1 MNTKK
6 EKLLYDTYQSF
17 MDQGFGLTPPDTLHD
32 IVSNKIMGFGTTA
45 DEKIFGFDALFKFL
59 KTQNE
64 QSKGLAP
71 NWKIVP
77 VNRYINSNGNL
88 AAFADDIFLTMVV
101 DGEKLEMYLRSS
113 IVLEYTGDKWLVI
126 HWHGSKPENVLSEAD
141 TFGVE
146 KWKQKAEA
154 LEKVVKERTADLV
167 IKNRD
172 LEIEAALERVRS
184 VAMAMNKAEDLLSIC
199 ETLYKELQKLGF
211 SELRNSMIN
220 IHNDEKESFVNYDF
234 SDFAGA
240 VIATVEYNVYH
251 SVQTLVK
258 QARGSRDAFIEYIYT
273 GKELEDWKE
282 FRKKGGEYDDPR
294 VEKITAL
301 YYYFYSIGI
310 GSIGISAFSAIGTD
324 GLELLKRFRNVF
336 DLAYRR
342 YIDITKAAAQA
353 REAQIEL
360 ALERVRART
369 MAMQHSTE
377 LAETSSI
384 LFQQIKELG
393 FETWSCGFC
402 IWKENALTEVWMGA
416 DSGGL
421 LPAMYIPYKEEPTH
435 HDVYKAHLK
444 KVNPYDKIWEGNA
457 LQKHYAFL
465 KTIPSVKE
473 AIDLLERSGLSLP
486 GRQCYYVG
494 FFKKGYLLLITKD
507 PNAELK
513 ELSNRFAKVFDQ
525 TYTRFL
531 DLQKAEALARESQIE
546 AALEKVRSRSL
557 AMQKSDELQEVV
569 KAVFERLMSLNID
582 MNVASIF
589 IFEEGKKDWEQWVA
603 SSDTDYTTHFRL
615 PYIDNVIFSD
625 LEAAKQSGKDFY
637 AASYSFEQK
646 YEWFK
651 YAFENTEYSRI
662 PAERKKF
669 LLAGEFYKISFALTK
684 NTGLQIAKYA
694 GENFSENDNDVLRRF
709 SKVFEQ
715 AYIRF
720 LDLQKAENQSRE
732 NQIQLALERART
744 QSMIMQHSSE
754 LDDTLRVFHEQVLQL
769 GIASAFSFL
778 WLPNEAKDEHLFWA
792 AWAENK
798 STVFKSKAI
807 NYPLDR
813 KEPATAQ
820 CLIDWKSNE
829 PVFSY
834 HVPPEGVVNYF
845 AAWSELITGVEELK
859 PENFSDGLYYVEA
872 FMKYGCFGVLVKNE
886 LRDEEKK
893 ILYRF
898 SIEFEQTYTR
908 FLDLQK
914 AEAQSRESQ
923 IQLALER
930 VRARTM
936 AMQKSEELR
945 EVIQLVYQQIVLL
958 NIHIEHTGFLMDYK
972 TRDDLHIWLADHHLA
987 PSEVTIP
994 CFDSI
999 PNNRI
1004 KEAKEKGKNFFKYH
1018 LNFEEKNKFYR
1029 ELFTFIPGVPEETLQ
1044 YYLSCPALAGSGV
1057 LLENIGLYIENFE
1070 GTPYTDEENNTLMR
1084 FAKVFQQTYT
1094 RFLDLEKAEAQAREA
1109 QIELGLERVRAR
1121 AMAMQ
1126 NSDELKELISTVF
1139 IELTKL
1145 DLVLTRC
1152 LIMIFEPKTNASTWW
1167 MANSEAPTE
1176 PIGLNVKNHLLP
1188 PYKAYIS
1195 AWKKKKKNWQYIL
1208 EGKNKNDWD
1217 DFLFVET
1224 ELSQLPAYVI
1234 AGMKAPE
1241 RVFFSASFNNF
1252 GCLSLASLETLSN
1265 EHSDI
1270 LLRFAK
1276 VFDLTYTRFND
1287 LQKAEAQARE
1297 AQIQLALE
1305 RVRARTMAMQK
1316 SEELG
1321 ETAYVLFQQFNK
1333 LGEVP
1338 EQISIGIMKEEEHVM
1353 ELWATIHGNQANNLF
1368 KISLDEP
1375 IVMRKLYAAWK
1386 EQKKSFV
1393 IDISGKDLQQY
1404 NDYRNSLSD
1413 MNIDDERTQH
1423 RRVVHAAFFSKGLIS
1438 FSGEK
1443 TRPPESIHLLER
1455 FAAVFEQTYTRFL
1468 DLQKAEAQAREAQIE
1483 AALEKVRSV
1492 ALTLKSSED
1501 MLDIAQALY
1510 EQLLILGFT
1519 EIRNAII
1526 DIHNA
1531 GEETFMDY
1539 DYSKEMSGTITR
1551 MSYYDDPII
1560 EEQVRQIE
1568 SSSDAFFELILE
1580 GKELRDLI
1588 NVRIK
1593 NGEKEDPRLN
1603 KTSQLT
1609 YNLYSFGNGA
1619 IGISNFGLLTE
1630 EQKIVL
1636 KRFRNVFTFAYKRYT
1651 DLAQAEQLARQAQ
1664 IDLENLIIAKKKT
1677 DDALT
1682 DLKAA
1687 QSQLIQ
1693 SEKMASLG
1701 ELTAGIA
1708 HEIQNPLNFVN
1719 NFSEVNA
1726 ELIAEMKEEM
1736 DKGNME
1742 DAKAIADDIK
1752 DNEKKINYHGKRADA
1767 IVKGM
1772 LQHSR
1777 KSEGT
1782 KEATDIN
1789 ALCDEYLRLSYHGLR
1804 AKDKLFNA
1812 ILKTDFDERI
1822 GKINIIPQDMGRVLL
1837 NLITNAF
1844 YAVNEKIKMNPGGYQ
1859 GEKYEP
1865 TVTMS
1870 TKKINN
1876 TIEIKVADNGNGIP
1890 SSIKEK
1896 IFQPFF
1902 TTKPTGQGTGL
1913 GLSLAYDIVKAH
1925 GGKITVESIDGD
1937 GTTFTIQLP
1946 TT

>member
-17 MDQGFGLTPPDTLHD
+17 MDQGFGLTTPDTLHE
-32 IVSNKIMGFGTTA
+32 IVSNDIMGFGTTA
-45 DEKIFGFDALFKFL
+45 DEKIFGFDALFKLL

-64 QSKGLAP
+64 QSEGLTP
-71 NWKIVP
+71 NWKTVP
-77 VNRYINSNGNL
+77 VSRYINSAGNL

-101 DGEKLEMYLRSS
+101 NGEKLEMYLRSS

-126 HWHGSKPENVLSEAD
+126 HWHGSKPENVQSEAD

-146 KWKQKAEA
+146 SWKQKAVA

-184 VAMAMNKAEDLLSIC
+184 VAMAMNKAEDLLGIC

-220 IHNDEKESFVNYDF
+220 IHDDEKESFINYDF

-258 QARGSRDAFIEYIYT
+258 QARSSRDAFIEYIYT
-273 GKELEDWKE
+273 GKELKDWKE

-310 GSIGISAFSAIGTD
+310 GSIGISAFSAIGPE
-324 GLELLKRFRNVF
+324 GLEILKRFRNVF

-369 MAMQHSTE
+369 MAMQHSDE

-402 IWKENALTEVWMGA
+402 TWKENDLTEVWMGA

-421 LPAMYIPYKEEPTH
+421 LPPMLIPYKEEPTH

-444 KVNPYDKIWEGNA
+444 KVKSYDKIWEGKA
-457 LQKHYAFL
+457 LEKHYAFL
-465 KTIPSVKE
+465 KTIPSVNE
-473 AIDLLERSGLSLP
+473 AIDLLESSGLSLP
-486 GRQCYYVG
+486 ERQCYYVG
-494 FFKKGYLLLITKD
+494 FFKQGYLLLITKE
-507 PNAELK
+507 PNDELK

-531 DLQKAEALARESQIE
+531 DLQKAEAQAREAKIE

-569 KAVFERLMSLNID
+569 KTVFARLKSLDID

-603 SSDTDYTTHFRL
+603 SSDTDYTTHFHL
-615 PYIDNVIFSD
+615 PYVDTVIFRD

-637 AASYSFEQK
+637 AATYSFEQK
-646 YEWFK
+646 NEWFK
-651 YAFENTEYSRI
+651 YAFDNTEYSRI
-662 PAERKKF
+662 PGERKKF
-669 LLAGEFYKISFALTK
+669 LLDSEFYKISFALTK
-684 NTGLQIAKYA
+684 NTGIQVAKYS
-694 GENFSENDNDVLRRF
+694 GESFSVNDNDVLKRF

-778 WLPNEAKDEHLFWA
+778 WLPNEAQDEHLFWA

-798 STVFKSKAI
+798 STGFNSKAI

-813 KEPATAQ
+813 KESATAQ

-829 PVFSY
+829 PVVSY

-845 AAWSELITGVEELK
+845 AAWSELIAGVEELK

-872 FMKYGCFGVLVKNE
+872 FMKYGCFGVIVKNE
-886 LRDEEKK
+886 LQDDEKK

-914 AEAQSRESQ
+914 AE
-923 IQLALER
+923 
-930 VRARTM
+930 T
-936 AMQKSEELR
+936 
-945 EVIQLVYQQIVLL
+945 
-958 NIHIEHTGFLMDYK
+958 
-972 TRDDLHIWLADHHLA
+972 
-987 PSEVTIP
+987 
-994 CFDSI
+994 
-999 PNNRI
+999 
-1004 KEAKEKGKNFFKYH
+1004 
-1018 LNFEEKNKFYR
+1018 
-1029 ELFTFIPGVPEETLQ
+1029 
-1044 YYLSCPALAGSGV
+1044 
-1057 LLENIGLYIENFE
+1057 
-1070 GTPYTDEENNTLMR
+1070 
-1084 FAKVFQQTYT
+1084 
-1094 RFLDLEKAEAQAREA
+1094 QAREA
-1109 QIELGLERVRAR
+1109 QIET
-1121 AMAMQ
+1121 
-1126 NSDELKELISTVF
+1126 S
-1139 IELTKL
+1139 
-1145 DLVLTRC
+1145 
-1152 LIMIFEPKTNASTWW
+1152 
-1167 MANSEAPTE
+1167 
-1176 PIGLNVKNHLLP
+1176 
-1188 PYKAYIS
+1188 
-1195 AWKKKKKNWQYIL
+1195 
-1208 EGKNKNDWD
+1208 
-1217 DFLFVET
+1217 
-1224 ELSQLPAYVI
+1224 
-1234 AGMKAPE
+1234 
-1241 RVFFSASFNNF
+1241 
-1252 GCLSLASLETLSN
+1252 
-1265 EHSDI
+1265 
-1270 LLRFAK
+1270 
-1276 VFDLTYTRFND
+1276 
-1287 LQKAEAQARE
+1287 
-1297 AQIQLALE
+1297 
-1305 RVRARTMAMQK
+1305 
-1316 SEELG
+1316 
-1321 ETAYVLFQQFNK
+1321 
-1333 LGEVP
+1333 
-1338 EQISIGIMKEEEHVM
+1338 
-1353 ELWATIHGNQANNLF
+1353 
-1368 KISLDEP
+1368 
-1375 IVMRKLYAAWK
+1375 
-1386 EQKKSFV
+1386 
-1393 IDISGKDLQQY
+1393 
-1404 NDYRNSLSD
+1404 
-1413 MNIDDERTQH
+1413 
-1423 RRVVHAAFFSKGLIS
+1423 
-1438 FSGEK
+1438 
-1443 TRPPESIHLLER
+1443 
-1455 FAAVFEQTYTRFL
+1455 
-1468 DLQKAEAQAREAQIE
+1468 
-1483 AALEKVRSV
+1483 LEKVRSV
-1492 ALTLKSSED
+1492 ALSLKSSAD

-1531 GEETFMDY
+1531 GDETFMDY
-1539 DYSKEMSGTITR
+1539 DYSNEMSGTVTR

-1580 GKELRDLI
+1580 GKELQDLI

-1603 KTSQLT
+1603 KTGQLT

-1664 IDLENLIIAKKKT
+1664 IDLENLIVAKKKT

-1719 NFSEVNA
+1719 NFSEINR
-1726 ELIAEMKEEM
+1726 EIIGEMIEEIA
-1736 DKGNME
+1736 KGNYDE
-1742 DAKAIADDIK
+1742 VKNIAIDIEA
-1752 DNEKKINYHGKRADA
+1752 NEEKINHHG
-1767 IVKGM
+1767 
-1772 LQHSR
+1772 
-1777 KSEGT
+1777 
-1782 KEATDIN
+1782 
-1789 ALCDEYLRLSYHGLR
+1789 
-1804 AKDKLFNA
+1804 
-1812 ILKTDFDERI
+1812 
-1822 GKINIIPQDMGRVLL
+1822 
-1837 NLITNAF
+1837 
-1844 YAVNEKIKMNPGGYQ
+1844 
-1859 GEKYEP
+1859 
-1865 TVTMS
+1865 
-1870 TKKINN
+1870 
-1876 TIEIKVADNGNGIP
+1876 
-1890 SSIKEK
+1890 
-1896 IFQPFF
+1896 
-1902 TTKPTGQGTGL
+1902 
-1913 GLSLAYDIVKAH
+1913 
-1925 GGKITVESIDGD
+1925 
-1937 GTTFTIQLP
+1937 
-1946 TT
+1946 